1 MSQYLKKHAL
11 AVIAACLLLLV
22 NSVLQVLA
30 ATKMAVLANYLIAGK
45 ISPFVD
51 MLIFIFLLWFLTF
64 IISFLEKY
72 IQETATQDIL
82 SDIRND
88 IVSSLIELPQNKF
101 KQNPVDYYESYLQND
116 VNLIHKEGL
125 DTFFL
130 IVRFSGNAI
139 FALVALYLYSY
150 ILFIVAIML
159 VTLIVLVPRLC
170 KKFLT
175 TGVTAISQ
183 ANEQFLKYTSSGL
196 HGYDTLYAFNVLP
209 EIKKLVAAGSQ
220 ALKQANVH
228 NTVRRSTVDIVTGV
242 INIGSQLLILGV
254 TGWLHFKGVL
264 TAGAILATAELGTKV
279 FDSAGIINRYFAQL
293 LSTSSIFAK
302 FNNLKQAL
310 KTTSPKF
317 LAAAFPLEFKTLEF
331 KNVSFSYPNA
341 KEQVLHD
348 FSFVFEKGAFY
359 KLNGISGRGKST
371 LLKLA
376 TGQLIPTKGEILLNG
391 VNIATIPRNVIN
403 SIIIYMPQTV
413 TMFPRSIDY
422 NILLGRNYDKASLNK
437 VKQDFEIDENW
448 QYDSLS
454 GGQTQRV
461 ALARLIDTKGKLI
474 LLDESFSSIDLKTAQ
489 DLLQKLLK
497 RIETVIVVSHRDE
510 EVANFPF
517 KDLSLN

>member
-1 MSQYLKKHAL
+1 M
-11 AVIAACLLLLV
+11 
-22 NSVLQVLA
+22 
-30 ATKMAVLANYLIAGK
+30 
-45 ISPFVD
+45 
-51 MLIFIFLLWFLTF
+51 
-64 IISFLEKY
+64 
-72 IQETATQDIL
+72 
-82 SDIRND
+82 
-88 IVSSLIELPQNKF
+88 
-101 KQNPVDYYESYLQND
+101 
-116 VNLIHKEGL
+116 
-125 DTFFL
+125 
-130 IVRFSGNAI
+130 
-139 FALVALYLYSY
+139 
-150 ILFIVAIML
+150 
-159 VTLIVLVPRLC
+159 
-170 KKFLT
+170 T

-220 ALKQANVH
+220 ALKKANVH

-310 KTTSPKF
+310 KTASPKF
-317 LAAAFPLEFKTLEF
+317 LATTFPLEFKTLEF
-331 KNVSFSYPNA
+331 KNVSFLIRMPKNKYCMTFLLFLKRALLQIKRDFWTGKIHITEIGYRATHSY
-341 KEQVLHD
+341 Q
-348 FSFVFEKGAFY
+348 
-359 KLNGISGRGKST
+359 
-371 LLKLA
+371 
-376 TGQLIPTKGEILLNG
+376 GEILLNG